1 MSMNGAARRLMTV
14 VLVLLATV
22 LPSIAQTADKPKK
35 ITVLTNYAF
44 FGRHAPLFVG
54 IEKGFFKEAGF
65 DAQLVPTTGSGFVNT
80 TIDSGK
86 ADFALTD
93 ASVLVQSIA
102 KGAKILAFGVYLDI
116 SANGLASLQPI
127 PTPESLLGRKIAAA
141 LTDSSRIVVPIV
153 YSLHNLDASKLD
165 WQAADPGT
173 YFSLLLSG
181 RVDVIAAAMDA
192 DRPALS
198 KVAASQNKQ
207 VHFAAFADW
216 GYDVFGIFLI
226 TQSARVAEHPDEVKA
241 FAGAVVKSIAYSIAH
256 PDEAARIMVEK
267 NPTFDPNV
275 VAAQWTAS
283 AAAMQT
289 DYVRRNGYGVATID
303 RLQRTIALAR
313 TALKIDTEVKPE
325 QLFAQGMIAR

>member
-1 MSMNGAARRLMTV
+1 MSMNTAMQRMAAIAAA
-14 VLVLLATV
+14 LLLTA
-22 LPSIAQTADKPKK
+22 LPSGAQTPDKVKK

-44 FGRHAPLFVG
+44 FGRHAPLFAG
-54 IEKGFFKEAGF
+54 IERGFFREAGF
-65 DAQLVPTTGSGFVNT
+65 DVQMLPTTGSGFVNT
-80 TIDSGK
+80 AIDGNR

-93 ASVLVQSIA
+93 ASVLVQSVS
-102 KGAKILAFGVYLDI
+102 KGAKIIAFGVYLDI

-127 PTPESLLGRKIAAA
+127 PTPESLIGRKIAAA
-141 LTDSSRIVVPIV
+141 LTDSSRVVVPIV
-153 YSLHNLDASKLD
+153 YSLKNLDASRLD

-216 GYDVFGIFLI
+216 GYDVFGIFLV
-226 TQSARVAEHPDEVKA
+226 TQTARVAERPDEVKA
-241 FAGAVVKSIAYSIAH
+241 FAAAVVKSVKYALAN
-256 PDEAARIMVEK
+256 PDEAAHIMAQK
-267 NPTFDPNV
+267 NLTFDPEV
-275 VAAQWTAS
+275 VAAQWKAS

-289 DYVRRNGYGVATID
+289 DYVRRNGYGIATVD
-303 RLQRTIALAR
+303 RLQRTITLAR
-313 TALKIDTEVKPE
+313 TALKIETEVTPE
-325 QLFAQGMIAR
+325 QLFAQGMLAP

>member
-1 MSMNGAARRLMTV
+1 MLLSAAMRGSAAFAVALFAT
-14 VLVLLATV
+14 LLTA
-22 LPSIAQTADKPKK
+22 SAQTPDRLKK

-44 FGRHAPLFVG
+44 FGRHAPLFAG
-54 IEKGFFKEAGF
+54 IEKGYFRDAGF
-65 DAQLVPTTGSGFVNT
+65 DVQVLPTTGSGFVNT
-80 TIDSGK
+80 AIDGNK

-93 ASVLVQSIA
+93 ASVLVQSIS
-102 KGAKILAFGVYLDI
+102 KGAKIVAFGVYLDV
-116 SANGLASLQPI
+116 SVNGLASLQPI
-127 PTPESLLGRKIAAA
+127 PTPQSLIGRKIAAA

-153 YSLHNLDASKLD
+153 YSLNNLDSSKLD

-216 GYDVFGIFLI
+216 GYDVFGIFLV
-226 TQSARVAEHPDEVKA
+226 TQSARVAERPDEVRA
-241 FAGAVVKSIAYSIAH
+241 FAAAVVKSVKYAIANQ
-256 PDEAARIMVEK
+256 DEAARIMLQK
-267 NPTFDPNV
+267 NPTFDPEI
-275 VAAQWTAS
+275 VAAQWKAS

-289 DYVRRNGYGVATID
+289 EYVRRNGYGVATTD
-303 RLQRTIALAR
+303 RLQRTITLAR
-313 TALKIDTEVKPE
+313 TALRIETEVTPE
-325 QLFAQGMIAR
+325 QLFVQGMIAP

>member
-1 MSMNGAARRLMTV
+1 MALSSLIRVMILCAMALFAGTLSAH
-14 VLVLLATV
+14 
-22 LPSIAQTADKPKK
+22 AQKSDKLKK

-44 FGRHAPLFVG
+44 FGRHAPLFTG
-54 IEKGFFKEAGF
+54 IEKGYFREAGF
-65 DAQLVPTTGSGFVNT
+65 DVQLLPTTGSGFVNT
-80 TIDSGK
+80 AIDSNK

-102 KGAKILAFGVYLDI
+102 KGAKIQAFGVYLDI

-127 PTPESLLGRKIAAA
+127 PTPESLVGRKIAAA

-153 YSLHNLDASKLD
+153 YSLKNLDASKLE

-198 KVAASQNKQ
+198 KAGAAQNRQ

-216 GYDVFGIFLI
+216 GYDVFGIFLV
-226 TQSARVAEHPDEVKA
+226 TQAARVAERPDEVKA
-241 FAGAVVKSIAYSIAH
+241 FANAVRKSVQYAIAN
-256 PDEAARIMVEK
+256 PDEAARIMAEK
-267 NPTFDPNV
+267 NPTFDPDIVN
-275 VAAQWTAS
+275 AQWKAS
-283 AAAMQT
+283 IAAMQT
-289 DYVRRNGYGVATID
+289 DYVRKHGYGVATLD
-303 RLQRTIALAR
+303 RLQRTITLAR
-313 TALKIDTEVKPE
+313 TALKIETEVTPE
-325 QLFAQGMIAR
+325 QLFAQGFIAP

>member
-1 MSMNGAARRLMTV
+1 MLLSAVMRGTAAFAVALFAT
-14 VLVLLATV
+14 LLSA
-22 LPSIAQTADKPKK
+22 SAQTPDRLKK

-54 IEKGFFKEAGF
+54 IEKGYFREAGF
-65 DAQLVPTTGSGFVNT
+65 DVQMLPTTGSGFVNT
-80 TIDSGK
+80 AIDGNK

-93 ASVLVQSIA
+93 ASVLVQSIS
-102 KGAKILAFGVYLDI
+102 KGAKIVAFGVYLDV
-116 SANGLASLQPI
+116 SVNGLASLQPI
-127 PTPESLLGRKIAAA
+127 PTPESLIGRKIAAA

-153 YSLHNLDASKLD
+153 YSLNNLDSSKLD

-198 KVAASQNKQ
+198 KVAATQNKQ

-216 GYDVFGIFLI
+216 GYDVFGIFVV
-226 TQSARVAEHPDEVKA
+226 TQSARVVERPDEVKA
-241 FAGAVVKSIAYSIAH
+241 FAAAVVKSVKYAIANQ
-256 PDEAARIMVEK
+256 DETARIMVQA
-267 NPTFDPNV
+267 NPTFDPEI
-275 VAAQWTAS
+275 VAAQWKAS

-289 DYVRRNGYGVATID
+289 DYVRRNGYGVATTD
-303 RLQRTIALAR
+303 RLQRTITLAR
-313 TALKIDTEVKPE
+313 TALRIETEVTPG
-325 QLFAQGMIAR
+325 QLFVQGMIAP